1 MFARFHFP
9 GSRSS
14 RDSGAAAAKDGGGS
28 SSSSSSKDGTLRHVS
43 TQLQEPNPTRS
54 PSFMLHGG
62 GMPQGPLA
70 PCRLGYLYSAPLV
83 HKAGGQAKE
92 LDMQDGM
99 HIDISQ
105 ELGRLKRTLHDAQ
118 RRILFRA
125 EVATVKNCRKLL
137 TIGCRMLHYTGI
149 GKPSCLIFEKE
160 KPLGETNILNIETLT
175 ELFAAGGVRTQLV
188 FVSARHSEIVGRAF
202 LAAGVRHVVA
212 MKWDAKVSD
221 RAACIFAEF
230 FYLSIAMGRTV
241 RQAFEVA
248 STAAVTETGASG
260 DDEQFLLLPAE
271 GDHDLAIFDDAEVGS
286 FVDESPPPVPNTC
299 DPPPVPFV
307 GRNVAVQ
314 EVVGLLSMVSQGNR
328 CITVRGR
335 PGVGKTALAS
345 RVCQY
350 LAERNLFDAIYLVP
364 LRRKVYGSYEKE
376 TLCKVMGAAIGFE
389 DASNEREIVFLL
401 QDKHPSGR
409 VIMVLDGPDRFF
421 NRSNSLV
428 QVLSYLLSRI
438 HGLHLLVTA
447 EGSVL
452 GSGSGR
458 LESSSE
464 KVVHLGPL
472 SDVATAH
479 MLANIAPPGFK
490 LEEMMS
496 RPYAT
501 KEEAYAE
508 LAASPV
514 IRELRGHP
522 KAIVMFAPLLE
533 DHRLKDLFE
542 KAKLCYLEASTA
554 AEIDL
559 PSKEEEEGGGGTGG
573 RRSNFDAE
581 AKELDA
587 STLEKETEAARR
599 FLRDPMSQRL
609 WLEVVRQGG
618 ARQSSSM
625 HQGVPWYRLTDAL
638 QEELRGALVDALR
651 MLRLQVTDSSA
662 ALSSSVTM
670 KMSVGA
676 FAGAGGVEESKASM
690 SPSMPLSSV
699 GTEAKE
705 EGKGAEV
712 STYRRGGET
721 DDDGLVRGL
730 EPGDI
735 QFIKDRLGARMP
747 GNDLVKITDFSV
759 FCEGWVPVQKSIRLL
774 CREWLCNSP
783 RLVHGFLS
791 RKETEDLLQGHKEG
805 TFIFR
810 FSTSHLGL
818 LSISFVGKRPASI
831 SEKKTDTDNAVIAP
845 FRHFLVQV
853 EEDRHC
859 VVFMEPGRSRHAS
872 LEDLVMSSTSLLEF
886 YPGVPKAQALVQMQ
900 KYKND

>member
-1 MFARFHFP
+1 
-9 GSRSS
+9 
-14 RDSGAAAAKDGGGS
+14 
-28 SSSSSSKDGTLRHVS
+28 
-43 TQLQEPNPTRS
+43 
-54 PSFMLHGG
+54 
-62 GMPQGPLA
+62 
-70 PCRLGYLYSAPLV
+70 V

-99 HIDISQ
+99 HIDIGQ
-105 ELGRLKRTLHDAQ
+105 ELGRLKHTLHDAQ

-160 KPLGETNILNIETLT
+160 KPVGETNVLSIETLT

-202 LAAGVRHVVA
+202 IAAGVRHVVA

-248 STAAVTETGASG
+248 STAAVTETGVSSE
-260 DDEQFLLLPAE
+260 DEQFLLLPADGE
-271 GDHDLAIFDDAEVGS
+271 HDLAVFDDAEMGE

-307 GRNVAVQ
+307 GRNVAAQ
-314 EVVGLLSMVSQGNR
+314 EVIGLLSMVSQGNR

-345 RVCQY
+345 KVCQY
-350 LAERNLFDAIYLVP
+350 LAERNQFDAIYMVP
-364 LRRKVYGSYEKE
+364 LRRKEYRSYEKE
-376 TLCKVMGAAIGFE
+376 TLCKVIGAAIGFE

-479 MLANIAPPGFK
+479 MLANIAPPGFD

-501 KEEAYAE
+501 REEAYAE

-533 DHRLKDLFE
+533 DHRLEDLYD
-542 KAKLCYLEASTA
+542 KAKQCYVDASQVVEVDT
-554 AEIDL
+554 
-559 PSKEEEEGGGGTGG
+559 PSMGEEESGIGGGGGG
-573 RRSNFDAE
+573 GGSRISSAE
-581 AKELDA
+581 NGRDEKRELDA
-587 STLEKETEAARR
+587 LALARETEEARQ
-599 FLRDPMSQRL
+599 FLREPTSQRL

-638 QEELRGALVDALR
+638 QEELRKALIDALR
-651 MLRLQVTDSSA
+651 
-662 ALSSSVTM
+662 LSRFHIEDFCATHCSTNGNG
-670 KMSVGA
+670 GA
-676 FAGAGGVEESKASM
+676 EGSKAF
-690 SPSMPLSSV
+690 SPPAVSETKEDSKVADGATISIADKE
-699 GTEAKE
+699 GTI
-705 EGKGAEV
+705 
-712 STYRRGGET
+712 
-721 DDDGLVRGL
+721 RGL

-735 QFIKDRLGARMP
+735 QFIKDRLVIRTP
-747 GNDLVKITDFSV
+747 ESDLVRITDFAV
-759 FCEGWVPVQKSIRLL
+759 FCEGWVPAQNSIALL
-774 CREWLCNSP
+774 CREWLCNKP
-783 RLVHGFLS
+783 RLLHGFLS
-791 RKETEDLLQGHKEG
+791 RKETEALLQGYKEG
-805 TFIFR
+805 TFLFR

-818 LSISFVGKRPASI
+818 LSLSFVGKSRKIHPNDEEG
-831 SEKKTDTDNAVIAP
+831 EKKAKALHI
-845 FRHFLVQV
+845 RHFLVQA
-853 EEDRHC
+853 EEDRRC

-872 LEDLVMSSTSLLEF
+872 LEDLIMSSASLLEF
-886 YPGVPKAQALVQMQ
+886 YPGVPKAQALTQMRR
-900 KYKND
+900 YKSS